1 MIKLTLLMAAAFCC
15 TTVYAQ
21 YLVGEKFVDPEK
33 LPTLKAQLKN
43 NLTTNQKAALL
54 LDLGYAYLY
63 SNGELKSD
71 LDSGLY
77 CARELAALGKQ
88 INNAH
93 DHQEALLLTAL
104 LHMEQK
110 DFPAVESII
119 PSLNDTMRL
128 KAFLSLT
135 FFNTNTAN
143 ANPLDQEAIDRAGR
157 YVLEAIPLTLK
168 TNLLKEEAAYALDF
182 VALEYRERHQ
192 PAQAEKYYL
201 LMEKFTGSST
211 QASPARI
218 YCYISLSY
226 NKDGNFYRA
235 MEYCLKAKNALN
247 SNSSDKDVAFVY
259 YTTASLY
266 ALRDKPEEALPQ
278 YAFLL
283 ADPLRYED
291 GISMYSLLANY
302 CTNLQKAKRHAEVIP
317 YLQKFVQRY
326 PPKTDIDRSYQHLIL
341 ADYYSDMDQFAPAE
355 KNYLEGIRFAKA
367 ADFRNGK
374 LHSGLGS
381 LYYRYKLYEKA
392 ATMLKAAEEKL
403 PTENNVLKADNLFE
417 IAKTEA
423 ALGHHE
429 SAYTYLLKS
438 KSMSDSAFTVGKA
451 RLTDELEAQYE
462 SRKKEA
468 NILQKE
474 ANIRDLNAR
483 RKINTLII
491 ILMSVIVVLLGW
503 LFWTKQKSNKLI
515 TQKNVLLQ
523 QLVRDKSWLLKEMHH
538 RVKNN
543 LHTIVSLLESQ
554 SAYLRDD
561 ALEAIQ
567 HSQARIFSMSLI
579 HQKLYQSD
587 DTKTID
593 MATYIP
599 ELVNYLKEC
608 FNRSVHIHMDIDNTA
623 FNVEEAVPLGLII
636 NEAVTNSMKYAFKG
650 DNLGEIWIS
659 LKATGDDEY
668 QLTLADNGS
677 GLQQD
682 FDLDTS
688 TTLGFQLIKGLSEQL
703 NATLHIENNKGL
715 KITLSRISP
724 FWIHQVKMMEHEMKG
739 QMAM

>member
-1 MIKLTLLMAAAFCC
+1 MIKRTLLMAAAFCC
-15 TTVYAQ
+15 TTVFAQ
-21 YLVGEKFVDPEK
+21 YVAGKRAVDPEN
-33 LPTLKAQLKN
+33 LPTLIAQLN
-43 NLTTNQKAALL
+43 TSLPNTSKATLL
-54 LDLGYAYLY
+54 LDIGYAYLY
-63 SNGELKSD
+63 RNGELKSD

-77 CARELAALGKQ
+77 YAGQLAALGKQ
-88 INNAH
+88 TNNVR
-93 DHQEALLLTAL
+93 DQQEALLLTTL

-110 DFPAVESII
+110 DFFAAERMIS
-119 PSLNDTMRL
+119 SLNDSMRL
-128 KAFLSLT
+128 KAYLSLT
-135 FFNTNTAN
+135 VFNTNTAEGN
-143 ANPLDQEAIDRAGR
+143 MQDQTAADRAAR
-157 YVLEAIPLTLK
+157 YVLEAIPLSLK
-168 TNLLKEEAAYALDF
+168 TNLLANETAYALHF
-182 VALEYRERHQ
+182 VAHEYRERHQ

-201 LMEKFTGSST
+201 LMLKFAGNST
-211 QASPARI
+211 EAAPARI
-218 YCYISLSY
+218 YSYICFTYS
-226 NKDGNFYRA
+226 KDGNFYRA
-235 MEYCLKAKNALN
+235 MEYSLKARNALTN
-247 SNSSDKDVAFVY
+247 KSSDKDVAYMYF
-259 YTTASLY
+259 TTANLY
-266 ALRDKPEEALPQ
+266 SLRDKPREALPP

-283 ADPLRYED
+283 ADPARYGE
-291 GISMYSLLANY
+291 GISMYSLLTSY
-302 CTNLQKAKRHAEVIP
+302 CTNLHKANRQAETIP
-317 YLQKFVQRY
+317 YVQQFVQRY
-326 PPKTDIDRSYQHLIL
+326 PPRSDVDRSYYHLIL
-341 ADYYSDMDQFAPAE
+341 ANYYKNLKQFAAAE
-355 KNYLEGIRFAKA
+355 KNFLEGIRFAKA
-367 ADFRNGK
+367 ANFRNGK
-374 LHSGLGS
+374 LQSGLGS
-381 LYYRYKLYEKA
+381 LYYENKLYDKA
-392 ATMLKAAEEKL
+392 AVMLKAAEDIL
-403 PTENNVLKADNLFE
+403 PTENNVLKTDNLFNL
-417 IAKTEA
+417 ARTEA
-423 ALGHHE
+423 ILGRHE

-468 NILQKE
+468 DILQKE
-474 ANIRDLNAR
+474 SNIRDLNAR

-491 ILMSVIVVLLGW
+491 VMMSVIVVLLGW

-515 TQKNVLLQ
+515 TQKNMLLQ

-599 ELVNYLKEC
+599 ELVNYLREC

-650 DNLGEIWIS
+650 DNLGEIWII
-659 LKATGDDEY
+659 LKSTGDDEY

-682 FDLDTS
+682 FDLDTT

-703 NATLHIENNKGL
+703 NATLHIENNNGL
-715 KITLSRISP
+715 KITLSRISA
-724 FWIHQVKMMEHEMKG
+724 FWTHQVKVIENEMKG